1 MLGYSQLE
9 NILRDTEV
17 TLMTKKNKKEI
28 PVFVHWVNFKD
39 NILCGMYTN
48 RYGKL
53 DIKQFSLKEY
63 DLVI

>member
-9 NILRDTEV
+9 NILKDTEV

-53 DIKQFSLKEY
+53 AIKQFDLTQY
-63 DLVI
+63 DVII